1 MKVYF
6 HFQVQNRKLFTSLLT
21 GHSLQGIFY
30 SILNKSKKSKI
41 HKFNFNTLNMAFIQ
55 KHKYIKLQK
64 EGSFFGLKII
74 SYNKQHNQENKKKE
88 KKK

>member
-1 MKVYF
+1 
-6 HFQVQNRKLFTSLLT
+6 
-21 GHSLQGIFY
+21 
-30 SILNKSKKSKI
+30 
-41 HKFNFNTLNMAFIQ
+41 MAFIQ

-88 KKK
+88 KKKQKKRILKSNNVN